1 MPGFGS
7 LGGTE
12 LIIALVIILLL
23 FGAKRIPELAK
34 GLGSGVREFRKGT
47 RGEGEVEEEEKDAKG
62 EELTAGINQQVEV
75 ATLKRIA
82 MKNGMKTLH
91 QDSMLKVKEGL
102 TTLDEALSN
111 VPPDLIL

>member
-1 MPGFGS
+1 MGFGS

-47 RGEGEVEEEEKDAKG
+47 RGDHEVDEDEEKKKE
-62 EELTAGINQQVEV
+62 EELTAAEEKPETRDENASSGD
-75 ATLKRIA
+75 ATAEADRAQEKR
-82 MKNGMKTLH
+82 
-91 QDSMLKVKEGL
+91 S
-102 TTLDEALSN
+102 
-111 VPPDLIL
+111 

>member
-34 GLGSGVREFRKGT
+34 GLGSGVREFRAGT
-47 RGEGEVEEEEKDAKG
+47 RGEGVEDKKDDKKKEEQ
-62 EELTAGINQQVEV
+62 LTASSAGGADETSAGADAGQD
-75 ATLKRIA
+75 AT
-82 MKNGMKTLH
+82 
-91 QDSMLKVKEGL
+91 S
-102 TTLDEALSN
+102 EADKAEQKSS
-111 VPPDLIL
+111 

>member
-47 RGEGEVEEEEKDAKG
+47 RGEGEVEEEKKDAKG
-62 EELTAGINQQVEV
+62 EELTAGEDKTRAEDATVE
-75 ATLKRIA
+75 ADRAEQK
-82 MKNGMKTLH
+82 H
-91 QDSMLKVKEGL
+91 S
-102 TTLDEALSN
+102 
-111 VPPDLIL
+111 